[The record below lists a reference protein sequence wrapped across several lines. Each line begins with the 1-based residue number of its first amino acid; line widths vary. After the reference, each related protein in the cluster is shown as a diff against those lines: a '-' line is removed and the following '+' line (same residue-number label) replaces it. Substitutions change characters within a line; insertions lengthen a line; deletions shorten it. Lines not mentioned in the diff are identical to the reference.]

1 LQHPS
6 IYEKTRDASPT
17 YTRVSNLETS
27 PYYRWDNS
35 VADTKAFPKDFRM
48 IAYSDQANANQGGE
62 SGGNFFTECCN
73 IVNGEEDCTSTFGKV
88 EFPKQNCGFLG
99 MAMSMPT
106 CWDLRDDSP
115 DHKEHMAYTLNGE
128 VAGKYILFFLFLPS
142 F

>member
-1 LQHPS
+1 
-6 IYEKTRDASPT
+6 
-17 YTRVSNLETS
+17 
-27 PYYRWDNS
+27 
-35 VADTKAFPKDFRM
+35 M

-128 VAGKYILFFLFLPS
+128 VAGKYILFFFIFTFVLISDVSS
-142 F
+142 FKKVRVQLVIRNAYHRYNSL